1 MNVLI
6 IEDSESLRRSLQH
19 GLKRSGFE
27 VEVVADGREGLAY
40 ARYGNYDAI
49 VLDLMLPHIDGIS
62 LLTQLRRED
71 RNVHVLVLSARD
83 QVSDRIRGLEAGAD
97 DYMVKPFEFDE
108 LVARL
113 RALGRRRFA
122 QKNPQQQVGPLVL
135 DTARRSVSCAS
146 GPVDL
151 SSREYTVF
159 EYLVQRRGNVVTKGE
174 LLDRLYPHG
183 DGGSDNTVEV
193 FVHQL
198 RKKIVSVASTD
209 VVHTK
214 RGHGYLVE

>member
-97 DYMVKPFEFDE
+97 DYM
-108 LVARL
+108 
-113 RALGRRRFA
+113 G
-122 QKNPQQQVGPLVL
+122 
-135 DTARRSVSCAS
+135 
-146 GPVDL
+146 
-151 SSREYTVF
+151 
-159 EYLVQRRGNVVTKGE
+159 
-174 LLDRLYPHG
+174 
-183 DGGSDNTVEV
+183 
-193 FVHQL
+193 
-198 RKKIVSVASTD
+198 
-209 VVHTK
+209 
-214 RGHGYLVE
+214 

>member
-1 MNVLI
+1 M
-6 IEDSESLRRSLQH
+6 
-19 GLKRSGFE
+19 
-27 VEVVADGREGLAY
+27 
-40 ARYGNYDAI
+40 
-49 VLDLMLPHIDGIS
+49 
-62 LLTQLRRED
+62 
-71 RNVHVLVLSARD
+71 
-83 QVSDRIRGLEAGAD
+83 
-97 DYMVKPFEFDE
+97 
-108 LVARL
+108 
-113 RALGRRRFA
+113 
-122 QKNPQQQVGPLVL
+122 
-135 DTARRSVSCAS
+135 SCAS